1 MFYRMQAKMCV
12 LTVTIF
18 LLTLSCIKNGFG
30 EDTKYSTKYDNF
42 EVDTIINSPRLL
54 KNYVNCVTDNGPC
67 TAEGEE
73 MKKNIPDALQTDCSK
88 CSDKQKEI
96 TEKLLKHIEG
106 NEPQYWE
113 MLQDKYDP
121 DKKYSVAYLE
131 SKKIFNEI
139 IYKISRIVQGTCSE
153 LLSNIIVSSGTIQQ
167 NIPTIV
173 IMKVN
178 LPVVCALATF
188 VLITDRLRVAAA
200 NEFLA
205 RSKRGDEERYPTT
218 YDDFDVDRVLASERL
233 MKSYIKCLQNKGACT
248 KEGRLLKDYL
258 PDALLTDCIKCSD
271 IQKRQAGKV
280 LTHILQFYRDDFNE
294 LLEIYDPKGIFR
306 DKYGYE
312 KDDDEGDDAKRK

>member
-1 MFYRMQAKMCV
+1 
-12 LTVTIF
+12 
-18 LLTLSCIKNGFG
+18 
-30 EDTKYSTKYDNF
+30 
-42 EVDTIINSPRLL
+42 
-54 KNYVNCVTDNGPC
+54 
-67 TAEGEE
+67 
-73 MKKNIPDALQTDCSK
+73 
-88 CSDKQKEI
+88 
-96 TEKLLKHIEG
+96 
-106 NEPQYWE
+106 
-113 MLQDKYDP
+113 
-121 DKKYSVAYLE
+121 
-131 SKKIFNEI
+131 
-139 IYKISRIVQGTCSE
+139 
-153 LLSNIIVSSGTIQQ
+153 
-167 NIPTIV
+167 
-173 IMKVN
+173 MKVN